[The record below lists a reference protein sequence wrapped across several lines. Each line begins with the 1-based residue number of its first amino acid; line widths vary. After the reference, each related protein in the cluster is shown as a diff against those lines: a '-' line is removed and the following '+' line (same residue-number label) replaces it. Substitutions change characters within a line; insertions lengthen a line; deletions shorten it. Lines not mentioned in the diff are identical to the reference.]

1 MYNYLKGGRGMKWSE
16 FSTDKDYK
24 ESYMNYKEQIK
35 DILLKT
41 YKLTDIYYEQYG
53 SFISK
58 VFEDYRTLL
67 KENKLEVFENGEYS
81 VSGQVDGRIA
91 LQLYAKEGYVD
102 DPLFLVRYKNGYH
115 ECVDLLINKDKK
127 FNIVNEWVGWLYVDR
142 ENGELKSHREIND
155 SEEFYKEQLEK
166 IADRYNKLK
175 ELFVVDNSE
184 YKLID
189 LLLNIEVSYKGEV
202 VGIYSN
208 GREAINK
215 AIECFE

>member
-1 MYNYLKGGRGMKWSE
+1 MKWNE
-16 FSTDKDYK
+16 FSTDMDYK
-24 ESYMNYKEQIK
+24 EVFMSYKEQIK
-35 DILLKT
+35 DILIKT
-41 YKLTDIYYEQYG
+41 DKLTDIYYEQYG
-53 SFISK
+53 SFVSK

-67 KENKLEVFENGEYS
+67 KENKLEIFENSEYS
-81 VSGQVDGRIA
+81 VVGQVDGRMV
-91 LQLYAKEGYVD
+91 LQLCAKDGYVD

-166 IADRYNKLK
+166 IADKYNKLK
-175 ELFVVDNSE
+175 ELFIVDNGE

-189 LLLNIEVSYKGEV
+189 LVLNIEVAYKGEV
-202 VGIYSN
+202 VGRYSN
-208 GREAINK
+208 GRDAINK

>member
-1 MYNYLKGGRGMKWSE
+1 MKWSE

-24 ESYMNYKEQIK
+24 EAFVSYKEQIK

-58 VFEDYRTLL
+58 IFEDYRTLL
-67 KENKLEVFENGEYS
+67 KENKLEVFENSEYS
-81 VSGQVDGRIA
+81 VSGQVGGRIA
-91 LQLYAKEGYVD
+91 LQLYAKDGNVD

-127 FNIVNEWVGWLYVDR
+127 FNIVNEWVSWLYIDR
-142 ENGELKSHREIND
+142 ENGELRSHREISD

-175 ELFVVDNSE
+175 ELFKVDTGE

-189 LLLNIEVSYKGEV
+189 LVLNIEVSYKGEV

>member
-1 MYNYLKGGRGMKWSE
+1 MKWSE

-24 ESYMNYKEQIK
+24 EAFVSYKAQIK

-58 VFEDYRTLL
+58 IFEDYRTLL
-67 KENKLEVFENGEYS
+67 KENKLEVFENSEYS
-81 VSGQVDGRIA
+81 VSGQVGGRIA
-91 LQLYAKEGYVD
+91 LQLYAKDGNVD

-127 FNIVNEWVGWLYVDR
+127 FNIVNEWVSWLYVDR
-142 ENGELKSHREIND
+142 ENGELRSHREIND

-175 ELFVVDNSE
+175 ELFKVDTGE

-189 LLLNIEVSYKGEV
+189 LVLNIEVSYKGEV

>member
-1 MYNYLKGGRGMKWSE
+1 MKWSE

-24 ESYMNYKEQIK
+24 EVFMNYKEQIK
-35 DILLKT
+35 DILIKT

-67 KENKLEVFENGEYS
+67 KENKLEVFGNAEYS
-81 VSGQVDGRIA
+81 VVGQVDGRIV
-91 LQLYAKEGYVD
+91 LQLYAKDGYVD
-102 DPLFLVRYKNGYH
+102 DPLFLVRYKNGSH

-127 FNIVNEWVGWLYVDR
+127 FNIVKEWVGWLYVDR

-155 SEEFYKEQLEK
+155 SEDFYKEQLEK
-166 IADRYNKLK
+166 IADKYNKLK
-175 ELFVVDNSE
+175 ELFTVDNGE

-189 LLLNIEVSYKGEV
+189 LVLNIEVSYKGEV
-202 VGIYSN
+202 MGRYSN
-208 GREAINK
+208 GRDAINK

>member
-1 MYNYLKGGRGMKWSE
+1 MKWSE

-24 ESYMNYKEQIK
+24 EAFVSYKEQIK

-58 VFEDYRTLL
+58 IFEDYRTLL
-67 KENKLEVFENGEYS
+67 KENKLEVFENSEYS
-81 VSGQVDGRIA
+81 VSGQVGGRIA
-91 LQLYAKEGYVD
+91 LQLYAKDGNVD

-127 FNIVNEWVGWLYVDR
+127 FNIVNEWVSWLYIDR
-142 ENGELKSHREIND
+142 ENGELRSHREIND

-175 ELFVVDNSE
+175 ELFKVDTGE

-189 LLLNIEVSYKGEV
+189 LVLNIEVSYKGEV